1 MNMHRSS
8 TLLNVQLSAVVTG
21 LRFGERIVV
30 ADAGLP
36 VPRGVPTLDLALTA
50 GLPTVPDV
58 VRVLREA
65 LVIEEAWVAEEM
77 SKVNGESRAKVAQLF
92 DGTDLL
98 RDVPHQ
104 DIEDSLPAAKLIVQ
118 TGDVTPYGN
127 VVLVGGLDFFELGMA
142 D

>member
-1 MNMHRSS
+1 MHRTSP
-8 TLLNVQLSAVVTG
+8 LLNVQLSAVVTG
-21 LRFGERIVV
+21 LRFGERIVI

-36 VPRGVPTLDLALTA
+36 VPAGVPTLDLAVTA
-50 GLPTVPDV
+50 GMPTVPDV
-58 VRVLREA
+58 VRVLRDS

-77 SKVNGESRAKVAQLF
+77 SKVNAASRAAVGDVF
-92 DGTDLL
+92 DGTELL

-104 DIEDSLPAAKLIVQ
+104 AIEDSLGTCKLVVQ

-127 VVLVGGLDFFELGMA
+127 VVLVGGLDFFQLGMA

>member
-1 MNMHRSS
+1 MHRSS

-21 LRFGERIVV
+21 LRFGERIVI

-36 VPRGVPTLDLALTA
+36 VPPGVPTLDLAITA

-58 VRVLREA
+58 VRALRES
-65 LVIEEAWVAEEM
+65 LVIEAAWVAEEM
-77 SKVNGESRAKVAQLF
+77 SKVNIESRDKVAELF
-92 DGTDLL
+92 EGTELL
-98 RDVPHQ
+98 QDVPHQ
-104 DIEDSLPAAKLIVQ
+104 DIEDSLPTAKLIVQ

-127 VVLVGGLDFFELGMA
+127 VVLVGGLDFFQLGMA

>member
-1 MNMHRSS
+1 MHRSS
-8 TLLNVQLSAVVTG
+8 TLLNVQLTAVVTG

-36 VPRGVPTLDLALTA
+36 VPPGVPTLDLAITA

-58 VRVLREA
+58 VSALRES
-65 LVIEEAWVAEEM
+65 LVIEAAWVAEEM
-77 SKVNGESRAKVAQLF
+77 SKVNGESRAKVAELF
-92 DGTDLL
+92 EGTDLL
-98 RDVPHQ
+98 QDVPHQ
-104 DIEDSLPAAKLIVQ
+104 DIEDSLPTAKLIVQ

-127 VVLVGGLDFFELGMA
+127 VVLVGGLDFFQLGMA